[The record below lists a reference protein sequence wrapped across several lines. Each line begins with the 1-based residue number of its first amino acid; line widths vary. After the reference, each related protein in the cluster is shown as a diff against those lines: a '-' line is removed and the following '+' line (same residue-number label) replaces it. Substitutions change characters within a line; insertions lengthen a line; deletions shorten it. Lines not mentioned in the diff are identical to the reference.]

1 LEQLINSGLKWVFT
15 AARIRTMSRYFR
27 PNIASM
33 AGYVPGEQPGD
44 EKLTKLNTNENPYPP
59 SPGVLAA
66 LREATNQSLRL
77 YPEPLSDCLRN
88 IAAEVYGAGRQNIL
102 AGNGSDEILS
112 ILLRSFVGRGDRVA
126 FPVPTYSLYET
137 LVKIQDGE
145 QVCVDFPA
153 DFSIPPELHSANA
166 AVTFLCNPNSP
177 SGTLVSL
184 TEIERLARAV
194 AGVLVVDEAYID
206 FAEGPGSSAIPLIQ
220 SIPNLIVLR
229 TFSKSFSLAGLRIGL
244 AFAPAELIAGMMKV
258 KDSYNVNRLS
268 LVAATAALQDLSWM
282 ERNVR
287 RIQQTRRQLVDG
299 LVKLDFYVYP
309 SHANFVMAQK
319 KGQEQKAL
327 YQALRERK
335 IYVRYFDTPELRDS
349 LRITVGTAEDVER
362 LLQEIAAIQ
371 NESGY
376 PSQSGGGKL

>member
-1 LEQLINSGLKWVFT
+1 
-15 AARIRTMSRYFR
+15 MSRYFR

-33 AGYVPGEQPGD
+33 AGYVPGEQPAD

-59 SPGVLAA
+59 SPGVIAA

-77 YPEPLSDCLRN
+77 YPEPLSDRLRT
-88 IAAEVYGAGRQNIL
+88 IAAHVYRVGRQNIL

-112 ILLRSFVGRGDRVA
+112 IVLRCFVGSGDRVA

-137 LVKIQDGE
+137 LVKIQDAE
-145 QVCVDFPA
+145 QVCIDYSDDFA
-153 DFSIPPELHSANA
+153 IPPELHSVNA

-184 TEIERLARAV
+184 TEIERLARAI

-206 FAEGPGSSAIPLIQ
+206 FAEDPASSAIPLIH

-244 AFAPAELIAGMMKV
+244 ALAPAELIAGMMKV
-258 KDSYNVNRLS
+258 KDSYNLNRLS
-268 LVAATAALQDLSWM
+268 LVAATAALQDLPWM
-282 ERNVR
+282 QRNVG
-287 RIQQTRRQLVDG
+287 RIQQTRRQLIDG
-299 LVKLDFYVYP
+299 LLKLGFYVYP
-309 SHANFVMAQK
+309 SHANFVMAQR

-327 YQALRERK
+327 YQELRERK

-349 LRITVGTAEDVER
+349 LRITVGTPEDVER

-371 NESGY
+371 SASVY
-376 PSQSGGGKL
+376 PSHSGGGKL

>member
-1 LEQLINSGLKWVFT
+1 
-15 AARIRTMSRYFR
+15 MSRYFR
-27 PNIASM
+27 PNIAAM
-33 AGYVPGEQPGD
+33 TGYVPGEQPED

-77 YPEPLSDCLRN
+77 YPEPLSDSLRD
-88 IAAEVYGAGRQNIL
+88 IAAEVYGVRRQNIL
-102 AGNGSDEILS
+102 VGNGAEEILS
-112 ILLRSFVGRGDRVA
+112 MVLRCFVGPGDRVA
-126 FPVPTYSLYET
+126 FPVPTFSLYET

-145 QVCVDFPA
+145 QVCVEYPA
-153 DFSIPPELHSANA
+153 DFAVPPGLHSANA

-184 TEIERLARAV
+184 SAIERLARDV
-194 AGVLVVDEAYID
+194 GGVLVVDEAYID
-206 FAEGPGSSAIPLIQ
+206 FAEDPGSSAICLIQ

-268 LVAATAALQDLSWM
+268 LIAATAALHDLPWM
-282 ERNVR
+282 QCNVH
-287 RIQQTRRQLVDG
+287 RIQQTRRQLVNG
-299 LVKLDFYVYP
+299 LVKLGFYVYP
-309 SHANFVMAQK
+309 SHANFVMAQR

-327 YQALRERK
+327 YEALRERK
-335 IYVRYFDTPELRDS
+335 IYVRYFHTPELRDS
-349 LRITVGTAEDVER
+349 LRITVGTPKDIER

-371 NESGY
+371 KDPAY
-376 PSQSGGGKL
+376 RAQSGGGKS